1 MELIAIK
8 MVAGGDALARQAD
21 GRMVMLRGALPGE
34 RVSARVVSEKRHFA
48 SAVTEQVLEAAAI
61 RRQPPCPLVARGCG
75 GCDWQHV
82 ADDAALMLKTAMA
95 QDALER
101 TGRIADVTVRAAG
114 RIPAEGYRTT
124 LRLALAANGFPGFRA
139 ARSHQVVPTPGCL
152 VAHPDLQPLL
162 ATLRLPGG
170 RELVLRLGAGS
181 GERLAW
187 CTPESLP
194 RPDALPEDVAWGPD
208 SAVHEVV
215 EGARLRVSARSFFQS
230 SPQAAALLTR
240 TVRAAAGAPEDWGDG
255 PVVDAY
261 GGVGLYAVT
270 VAPAGRPVRVLES
283 SPFACDDAR
292 ANLEGRDATVE
303 QVAVERWRSQPAAL
317 VIANPA
323 RSGLGAAA
331 TARLSASGARRLVL
345 VSCDP
350 VSFARDARL
359 LVDAG
364 YRLTGADAVDL
375 FPNTHHVEVVGAFSR
390 A

>member
-34 RVSARVVSEKRHFA
+34 RVDARLVSEKRHFA
-48 SAVTEQVLEAAAI
+48 SAVTERVLEAAVG
-61 RRQPPCPLVARGCG
+61 RRAPPCPLVARGCG

-82 ADDAALMLKTAMA
+82 AEDTALTLKAAMA

-101 TGRIADVTVRAAG
+101 TGRISDVTVRAAG

-124 LRLALAANGFPGFRA
+124 LRLALDASGAPGFRA
-139 ARSHQVVPTPGCL
+139 ARSHKVVVAPACL
-152 VAHPDLQPLL
+152 VAHPALQPLL
-162 ATLRLPGG
+162 ATLRAPGG
-170 RELVLRLGAGS
+170 RELVLRVGAGS

-187 CTPESLP
+187 CTPGSVP

-215 EGARLRVSARSFFQS
+215 DGVRLRVSAGSFFQS
-230 SPQAAALLTR
+230 SPQAAALLAHA
-240 TVRAAAGAPEDWGDG
+240 VRAAAGPSEDWGDG
-255 PVVDAY
+255 TVVDAY
-261 GGVGLYAVT
+261 GGVGLYAAT
-270 VAPAGRPVRVLES
+270 VVPADRPVRVLES
-283 SPFACDDAR
+283 SQSACDDAR
-292 ANLEGRDATVE
+292 VNLAGRDARVE
-303 QVAVERWRSQPAAL
+303 RVAVERWRPEPAAL

-331 TARLSASGARRLVL
+331 TARLTDSGARRLVL

-359 LVDAG
+359 LGEAG
-364 YRLTGADAVDL
+364 YRLTGADALDL
-375 FPNTHHVEVVGAFSR
+375 FPNTHHVELVGAFSR